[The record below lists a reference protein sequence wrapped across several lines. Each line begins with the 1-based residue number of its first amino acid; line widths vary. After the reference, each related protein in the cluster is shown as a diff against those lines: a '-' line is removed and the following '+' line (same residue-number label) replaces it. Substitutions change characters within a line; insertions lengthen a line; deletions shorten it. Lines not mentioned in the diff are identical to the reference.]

1 MLLNAMVV
9 IIGVII
15 FCRKVEVEFLIKNQ
29 DKKEGGRCNCAKKIN
44 RVDQRVKA
52 FSGQS

>member
-9 IIGVII
+9 IFGVII

-29 DKKEGGRCNCAKKIN
+29 GKKEGERFNFCDKNE
-44 RVDQRVKA
+44 
-52 FSGQS
+52 QS